1 MMDINFLTRN
11 IQDLQAHF
19 VKLQNLSPRTLKAWC
34 VHFSEN
40 LTEAQLERAVDAALI
55 KYGCDHDLSAQQLV
69 ELGRA
74 TPSEQKEF
82 KPEVIEVG
90 ISPEQAEKN
99 KELLNKLIAKHFG
112 KKSLNGA
119 VNND

>member
-1 MMDINFLTRN
+1 MDINFLTQN

-19 VKLQNLSPRTLKAWC
+19 VTLQNLSPRTLKAWC
-34 VHFSEN
+34 VYFSEN
-40 LTEAQLERAVDAALI
+40 LTETQLERAVDAALI
-55 KYGCDHDLSAQQLV
+55 KYGCNHDLSAQQVV
-69 ELGRA
+69 ELGRG

-90 ISPEQAEKN
+90 ISPEQAAKN
-99 KELLNKLIAKHFG
+99 KALLNELIAKAFS
-112 KKSLNGA
+112 KKSLNGV